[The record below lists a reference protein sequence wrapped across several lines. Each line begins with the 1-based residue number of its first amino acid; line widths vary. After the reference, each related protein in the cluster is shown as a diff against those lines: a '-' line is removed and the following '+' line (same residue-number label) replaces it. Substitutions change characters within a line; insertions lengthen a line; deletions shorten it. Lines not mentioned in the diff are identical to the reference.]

1 MHSANGERNQAQGLR
16 KYWDFMSKHLSVIT
30 IFILLLVIFLV
41 RPSINIADEMPLWWE
56 QAEAEAR
63 REGYDLIT
71 LDELESLYQSD
82 NDFIVLDVRPDYE
95 FKRAHLPQAANL
107 EFHLGERLTL
117 DPIKRKEFET
127 LLGPNKDRTIVIYCR
142 SFR

>member
-1 MHSANGERNQAQGLR
+1 M
-16 KYWDFMSKHLSVIT
+16 DFLAKRLFSIT
-30 IFILLLVIFLV
+30 FFVIFLLLSAI
-41 RPSINIADEMPLWWE
+41 PTFGKEMVLWWE

-82 NDFIVLDVRPDYE
+82 KDFIVLDVRPDYE
-95 FKRAHLPQAANL
+95 YKRAHLPKAANL
-107 EFHLGERLTL
+107 EFHLGERLTIE
-117 DPIKRKEFET
+117 PAKRKEFEE
-127 LLGPNKDRTIVIYCR
+127 LLGSDKDRTIVIYCR

>member
-1 MHSANGERNQAQGLR
+1 MVFLTKRLFS
-16 KYWDFMSKHLSVIT
+16 IT
-30 IFILLLVIFLV
+30 FFIIFLLLSTIPTFGKE
-41 RPSINIADEMPLWWE
+41 IPLWWE

-71 LDELESLYQSD
+71 LDEFESLYQSD

-95 FKRAHLPQAANL
+95 YKRAHLPKAANL

-117 DPIKRKEFET
+117 DPVKRKEFEE
-127 LLGPNKDRTIVIYCR
+127 LLGSDKDRTIVIYCR

>member
-1 MHSANGERNQAQGLR
+1 M
-16 KYWDFMSKHLSVIT
+16 DFLAKRLFSIT
-30 IFILLLVIFLV
+30 FFVIFLLLSAI
-41 RPSINIADEMPLWWE
+41 PTFGKEMPLWWE

-82 NDFIVLDVRPDYE
+82 KDFIVLDVRPDYE
-95 FKRAHLPQAANL
+95 YKRAHLPKAANL

-117 DPIKRKEFET
+117 EPAKRKEFEE
-127 LLGPNKDRTIVIYCR
+127 LLGSDKDRTIVIYCR

>member
-1 MHSANGERNQAQGLR
+1 
-16 KYWDFMSKHLSVIT
+16 MSKHLSVIT
-30 IFILLLVIFLV
+30 IITLLLVIFLL
-41 RPSINIADEMPLWWE
+41 RASIAVAEEQPLWWD
-56 QAEAEAR
+56 QAEAEAT

-82 NDFIVLDVRPDYE
+82 KDFIVLDVRPDYE
-95 FKRAHLPQAANL
+95 YKRAHLPKAANL

-117 DPIKRKEFET
+117 DPAKRKEFET